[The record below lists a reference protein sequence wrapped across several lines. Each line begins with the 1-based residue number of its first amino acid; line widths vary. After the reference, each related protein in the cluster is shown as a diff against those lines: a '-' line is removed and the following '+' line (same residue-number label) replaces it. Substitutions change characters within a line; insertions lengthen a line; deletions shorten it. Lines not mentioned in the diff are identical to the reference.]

1 MLNERK
7 DIDVFYWIDGLGID
21 WIPFIM
27 QLVEQ
32 YQSEGIFL
40 NEIMIAR
47 SLLPSKTENNKA
59 DLLKLA
65 NGELS
70 KKGDLDSFAHKLTS
84 YPKYIIEEMR
94 IVESAVREI
103 ISEHAGKR

>member
-1 MLNERK
+1 
-7 DIDVFYWIDGLGID
+7 
-21 WIPFIM
+21 M

-32 YQSEGIFL
+32 YKSEGIFL

-47 SLLPSKTENNKA
+47 SLLPSKTENNKT
-59 DLLKLA
+59 DLLKLT

-70 KKGDLDSFAHKLTS
+70 KKGDLDGFAHKCTF
-84 YPKYIIEEMR
+84 YPQYIIEEIK

-103 ISEHAGKR
+103 ISEHAGKRLLSFRTTVCLISHNYGLDIT

>member
-70 KKGDLDSFAHKLTS
+70 KKA
-84 YPKYIIEEMR
+84 I
-94 IVESAVREI
+94 
-103 ISEHAGKR
+103 